1 METHSCFC
9 WTALTTAAG
18 ADTLFSLGD
27 SLSASASLCFEFHRD
42 AKHVYLILEYAPQG
56 ELYKWLQK
64 YGRFTEAETGRYIA
78 DLVGAFQELDRKK
91 IIHRDIKPENLLIG
105 HDNQIKIADF
115 GWSVHAPSSR
125 RQTVC
130 GTLDYL
136 PPEMVG
142 HAPHDASV
150 DLWCLGV
157 LMFEFLYG
165 HPPFEAAD
173 QNGTYERISK
183 VDLKFPSRPAV
194 SDDAKDLVTKLLQKD
209 PKKRLSWH
217 AVANHKFIQQHRN
230 HVFSFPRVEQPKP
243 AAAARPAT
251 APAPAAAQPISS
263 AKIAA
268 AAAAAN
274 AAQR

>member
-1 METHSCFC
+1 M
-9 WTALTTAAG
+9 
-18 ADTLFSLGD
+18 
-27 SLSASASLCFEFHRD
+27 
-42 AKHVYLILEYAPQG
+42 YLILEYAPQG

-64 YGRFTEAETGRYIA
+64 YGRFTESETGRYIS
-78 DLVGAFQELDRKK
+78 DLVGAFRELGKK
-91 IIHRDIKPENLLIG
+91 SIIHRDIKPENLLLG
-105 HDNQIKIADF
+105 HENQIKIADF

-173 QNGTYERISK
+173 QNATYARIK
-183 VDLKFPSRPAV
+183 AVDLKFPAKPAV
-194 SDDAKDLVTKLLQKD
+194 SDDAQDLVRRLLQKD
-209 PKKRLSWH
+209 PKKRLSWEQVSQH
-217 AVANHKFIQQHRN
+217 RFIQLHKN
-230 HVFSFPRVEQPKP
+230 HVFSFPRPVAEKRAAP
-243 AAAARPAT
+243 AAAAAS
-251 APAPAAAQPISS
+251 AVSAANVN
-263 AKIAA
+263 AA
-268 AAAAAN
+268 AAAAS
-274 AAQR
+274 AQR